1 MKKSKLS
8 SFQVKIIALVSCV
21 IITAVYGILVSLP
34 ISKCKKYKNKI
45 NAVQYDI
52 MRLKNDENSYRD
64 SIRKYKAQKKELERI
79 LFTDR
84 DVSSFLEEISLIA
97 RKSQIKISEM
107 KTRKFKKVESR
118 NSTSINNSF
127 KNRTADNKNKED
139 SSLFLAA
146 IPIDIRIEGRF
157 PSIVNFL
164 IFLEGYRQ
172 LITLSNVG
180 IRIKKYPILRC
191 EFILRLYSLKTSGE
205 LKERR

>member
-127 KNRTADNKNKED
+127 NTCYLNA
-139 SSLFLAA
+139 F
-146 IPIDIRIEGRF
+146 
-157 PSIVNFL
+157 
-164 IFLEGYRQ
+164 
-172 LITLSNVG
+172 
-180 IRIKKYPILRC
+180 
-191 EFILRLYSLKTSGE
+191 FIANWRD
-205 LKERR
+205 